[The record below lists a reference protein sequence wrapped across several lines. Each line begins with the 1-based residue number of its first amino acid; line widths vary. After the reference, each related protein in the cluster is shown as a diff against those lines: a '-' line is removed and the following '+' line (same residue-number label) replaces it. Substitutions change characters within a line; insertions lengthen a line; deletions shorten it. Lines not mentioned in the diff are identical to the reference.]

1 MYDTK
6 LGAILFAQLG
16 IIFETYEK
24 PSSPPTSASSMSL
37 STSFSVGIL
46 LMQTKRATERR
57 ERDLL
62 GMAFLKGPNW
72 Y

>member
-1 MYDTK
+1 MYGAK

-24 PSSPPTSASSMSL
+24 TIIFPTSAPSMSL

-62 GMAFLKGPNW
+62 RMAF
-72 Y
+72 